1 MIIIKRAFVILLWAG
16 IIWDIFRY
24 LGKLHNQY
32 VQFLKMIHNGSVM
45 TESQIFSILIEMSSW
60 PCALLTF
67 SFLII
72 LRISSFL
79 ILGANNILLVLKIFL
94 EGNILLL
101 LISVHGE
108 AKKSLKRFAF
118 SVKSDTILLFT
129 KREGI
134 KGTLLPL

>member
-1 MIIIKRAFVILLWAG
+1 MIIIKRAFVILFMGWYNMRH
-16 IIWDIFRY
+16 FQVS
-24 LGKLHNQY
+24 GKTPQSI
-32 VQFLKMIHNGSVM
+32 QFLKMILNGSVI

-101 LISVHGE
+101 LISVHWE

-118 SVKSDTILLFT
+118 SVKSDTILLCT